1 MTDRRPL
8 RLRTTALLILVLV
21 LVPMLLG
28 VSQPAQAHANLV
40 GTDPAEG
47 AVLQASPSRILLTF
61 DEPVRGVPDGVQ
73 VFDPRGDV
81 VAAGTTVTG
90 TEVAVDLAA
99 QLVDGTT
106 VITWRVVS
114 EDGHP
119 ISGALTFS
127 VGAPSTPG
135 IATPPSASSTVPD
148 VPWALSAA
156 RWLGYAGL
164 LLAAGLVI
172 FTALFLPAGQ
182 GSEHRRPAT
191 VIRAAAALAIVAWLA
206 ALPITAVYLLGGGPG
221 LLTRGPTWSSLPLTE
236 YAVVAVV
243 VGGLAAA
250 AGLGSRRPVAAAAAA
265 TVAVV
270 APALAGHTR
279 AAGPEVLVVGADALH
294 LLAGSVWLGG
304 LAGLALTL
312 PALAAHGS
320 AAAGTLARFSTAAAG
335 VLAAL
340 VVTGALL
347 TWRILG
353 SWSALTGTGYGRLLL
368 TKIALVL
375 VVLVIAAWNR
385 WSLLPRLQ
393 QATRRADR
401 QTSARP
407 VVRATAVEGVI
418 LLAALLVTG
427 FLVDTSPEAE
437 PVRPAAAAGS
447 GPRTTTLGDIRVEA
461 GLAPLRRGSN
471 TVTLRLRSAAG
482 EPAEGVAPPI
492 VRLSSDRAALG
503 EVPLKQVSPGF
514 YTAQVTL
521 PAGGTWRMQVS
532 LRVTEFTN
540 PVAELEF
547 VVEG

>member
-1 MTDRRPL
+1 MTGRWAL
-8 RLRTTALLILVLV
+8 RLRTTALLILA
-21 LVPMLLG
+21 LVPMLLLG
-28 VSQPAQAHANLV
+28 ISQPARAHANLV

-47 AVLQASPSRILLTF
+47 AVLQTAPSRILFTF

-90 TEVAVDLAA
+90 TELAVDLAA
-99 QLVDGTT
+99 RLGNGTT
-106 VITWRVVS
+106 VIAWRVVS

-135 IATPPSASSTVPD
+135 VATPPSSSSAVPE
-148 VPWALSAA
+148 VPWVLTGA

-172 FTALFLPAGQ
+172 FTAMFLP
-182 GSEHRRPAT
+182 GSERGRLTALT
-191 VIRAAAALAIVAWLA
+191 RAAAALAAAAWLA

-236 YAVVAVV
+236 YAVAAVV
-243 VGGLAAA
+243 VGGLAMAV
-250 AGLGSRRPVAAAAAA
+250 GLGERQRRVAATIAA
-265 TVAVV
+265 TAAVI

-279 AAGPEVLVVGADALH
+279 AAGPEVLVIAADALH
-294 LLAGSVWLGG
+294 LLAGGVWLGG

-320 AAAGTLARFSTAAAG
+320 AAAETLARFSTAAAG

-340 VVTGALL
+340 VTTGSLL
-347 TWRILG
+347 AWRILG
-353 SWSALTGTGYGRLLL
+353 SWSALAGTGYGRLLL
-368 TKIALVL
+368 AKIALVL
-375 VVLVIAAWNR
+375 AALAIAAWNR
-385 WSLLPRLQ
+385 WSLLPRLER
-393 QATRRADR
+393 ATRRADR

-407 VVRATAVEGVI
+407 VVRATAIEGVI

-437 PVRPAAAAGS
+437 PVRPAAATSPGT
-447 GPRTTTLGDIRVEA
+447 RTTTLGDVRVEA

-471 TVTLRLRSAAG
+471 TITLRLRTAAG
-482 EPAEGVAPPI
+482 EPTEGVAPPV
-492 VRLSSDRAALG
+492 VRLSSERAALG
-503 EVPLKQVSPGF
+503 AVPLKQVSPGF

-532 LRVTEFTN
+532 LRVTEFAN

-547 VVEG
+547 VVDG

>member
-1 MTDRRPL
+1 
-8 RLRTTALLILVLV
+8 
-21 LVPMLLG
+21 
-28 VSQPAQAHANLV
+28 
-40 GTDPAEG
+40 
-47 AVLQASPSRILLTF
+47 
-61 DEPVRGVPDGVQ
+61 
-73 VFDPRGDV
+73 V

-90 TEVAVDLAA
+90 TELAVDLAA
-99 QLVDGTT
+99 RLGNGTT
-106 VITWRVVS
+106 VIAWRVVS

-135 IATPPSASSTVPD
+135 VATPPSGSSAVPD
-148 VPWALSAA
+148 VPWVLTGA

-164 LLAAGLVI
+164 LLTAGLVI
-172 FTALFLPAGQ
+172 FTAMFLP
-182 GSEHRRPAT
+182 GSERSRLTALT
-191 VIRAAAALAIVAWLA
+191 RAAAALAAAAWLA

-236 YAVVAVV
+236 YAVAAVV
-243 VGGLAAA
+243 VGGLAMAV
-250 AGLGSRRPVAAAAAA
+250 GLGGRQRRVAATIAA
-265 TVAVV
+265 TAAVI

-279 AAGPEVLVVGADALH
+279 AAGPEVLVIAADALH
-294 LLAGSVWLGG
+294 LLAGGVWLGG

-320 AAAGTLARFSTAAAG
+320 AAAETLARFSTAAAG

-340 VVTGALL
+340 VTTGSLL
-347 TWRILG
+347 AWRILG
-353 SWSALTGTGYGRLLL
+353 SWSALAGTGYGRLLL
-368 TKIALVL
+368 AKIALVL
-375 VVLVIAAWNR
+375 AALAIAAWNR
-385 WSLLPRLQ
+385 WSLLPRLER
-393 QATRRADR
+393 ATRRADR

-407 VVRATAVEGVI
+407 VVRATAIEGVI

-437 PVRPAAAAGS
+437 PVRPAAATSPGT
-447 GPRTTTLGDIRVEA
+447 RTTTLGDVRVEA

-471 TVTLRLRSAAG
+471 TITLRLRTAAG
-482 EPAEGVAPPI
+482 EPTEGVAPPV
-492 VRLSSDRAALG
+492 VRLSSERAALG
-503 EVPLKQVSPGF
+503 AVPLKQVSPGF

-532 LRVTEFTN
+532 LRVTEFAN

-547 VVEG
+547 VVDG